1 MNKVIIKFWNIKL
14 KRYVDM
20 PSWYYF
26 VDKNSAVYCE
36 SSDGMEEQLHIKAH
50 FYKDGERIA

>member
-1 MNKVIIKFWNIKL
+1 M